1 MNKLLEKAIAEAA
14 ALPEDQQEE
23 VAARLLDEVRRRA
36 PRRGKWAGVA
46 DRLARL
52 KPLEGQSEAFV
63 RHTREF
69 RDTVRL
75 RGAPDA

>member
-1 MNKLLEKAIAEAA
+1 MNKLLEKAIAEATS
-14 ALPEDQQEE
+14 LPDDQQEE
-23 VAARLLDEVRRRA
+23 VAARLRDDVRRRA

-46 DRLARL
+46 DRLAHL
-52 KPLEGQSEAFV
+52 NTLEGESEAFV

-69 RDTVRL
+69 RDSFRL

>member
-1 MNKLLEKAIAEAA
+1 MNKLLEKAIAEATS
-14 ALPEDQQEE
+14 LPDDQQEE

-46 DRLARL
+46 DRLAHL
-52 KPLEGQSEAFV
+52 NPLEGQSEAFA

-69 RDTVRL
+69 RDTFRL
-75 RGAPDA
+75 RGAPNA

>member
-36 PRRGKWAGVA
+36 PRPGKWAAGA

-52 KPLEGQSEAFV
+52 NALEGQSEAFV
-63 RHTREF
+63 AHTREF
-69 RDTVRL
+69 RDSFRL